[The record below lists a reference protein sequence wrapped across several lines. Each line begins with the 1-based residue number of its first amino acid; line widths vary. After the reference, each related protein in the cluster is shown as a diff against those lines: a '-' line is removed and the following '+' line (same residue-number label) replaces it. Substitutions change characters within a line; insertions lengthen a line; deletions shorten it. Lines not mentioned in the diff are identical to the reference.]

1 MRAPVELALVLSL
14 IAAPLPALGQ
24 PSTPADGV
32 APARAQPLAD
42 ADHAHLFGALAIGRG
57 LRLNNPYRLAT
68 PLGDSAES
76 LSLSATYL
84 DLSLGMALGPRD
96 GIAHGGVLHLA
107 VALDGIPQ
115 EVLTP
120 SYVALHRFEG
130 GWLAYGRA
138 GVPVVLEPDLNAGL
152 ELAAGGAWLFTAGLG
167 ATIELSG
174 SVFYGA
180 ATHDTEI
187 TVIPIV
193 ALSIGVFVDYE
204 ILP

>member
-1 MRAPVELALVLSL
+1 MPAAARAPAADAPSL
-14 IAAPLPALGQ
+14 PDQPLPARG
-24 PSTPADGV
+24 S
-32 APARAQPLAD
+32 
-42 ADHAHLFGALAIGRG
+42 HAHLFGAAAIGRG

-84 DLSLGMALGPRD
+84 DLSLGTTFGPRD
-96 GIAHGGVLHLA
+96 GIGHGGALHLS

-120 SYVALHRFEG
+120 SYVALHRFDA

-138 GVPVVLEPDLNAGL
+138 GIPIVLEPDLNAGF
-152 ELAAGGAWLFTAGLG
+152 ELAAGGGWLLTAGIG
-167 ATIELSG
+167 VTAELVG
-174 SVFYGA
+174 SLFYGA
-180 ATHDTEI
+180 ATHERSV

-193 ALSIGVFVDYE
+193 SLQLGVLVDYE
-204 ILP
+204 VLP